1 MAEDAIDA
9 VRQAELLSALADG
22 VLEGEELAQALDL
35 AAHSEAQRTWQLYQ
49 LVGDVLRAPELAA
62 YGRNALAERVCAQL
76 AQQALRLQTASED
89 AVGDAAEMV
98 AAAAPVRTEAANAA
112 QFHWKWIVGLASM
125 ATVAVVGWGVFGALR
140 EQGASAVPLAARPSA
155 APLVAVADPN
165 GAAQPM
171 LRDPRLDELLA
182 AHQQYGYTPALQMPA
197 GFLRNAAFESAGRR

>member
-76 AQQALRLQTASED
+76 AQQALRLQTA
-89 AVGDAAEMV
+89 AGDMAEMV
-98 AAAAPVRTEAANAA
+98 AAAAPARTEAANAA

-140 EQGASAVPLAARPSA
+140 EQGASAVQLAASQPA

>member
-76 AQQALRLQTASED
+76 AQQALRLQTA
-89 AVGDAAEMV
+89 AGDMAEMV
-98 AAAAPVRTEAANAA
+98 AAAAPARTEAANAA

-125 ATVAVVGWGVFGALR
+125 ATVAVVGWGVFGAVR
-140 EQGASAVPLAARPSA
+140 EQGASAVQLAASQPA

>member
-1 MAEDAIDA
+1 MADESNNA

-22 VLEGEELAQALDL
+22 VLAGEELAQALDL
-35 AAHSEAQRTWQLYQ
+35 AAHTEAQQTWQVYQ

-76 AQQALRLQTASED
+76 AQQELRLQTAAEEM
-89 AVGDAAEMV
+89 AEMR
-98 AAAAPVRTEAANAA
+98 AAAAPARTEAANAA
-112 QFHWKWIVGLASM
+112 QFRWKWVVGLASV
-125 ATVAVVGWGVFGALR
+125 ATVAVVGWGVFGAVH
-140 EQGASAVPLAARPSA
+140 EEGGSAVQLAASQPA

-165 GAAQPM
+165 GAQQPM

-182 AHQQYGYTPALQMPA
+182 VHQQYGYTPALQMPA

>member
-76 AQQALRLQTASED
+76 AQQALRLQTA
-89 AVGDAAEMV
+89 AGDMAEMV
-98 AAAAPVRTEAANAA
+98 AAAAPARTEAANAA
-112 QFHWKWIVGLASM
+112 QFRWKWVVGLASV
-125 ATVAVVGWGVFGALR
+125 ATVAVVGWGVFGAVH
-140 EQGASAVPLAARPSA
+140 EEGGSAVPLAARPSA